1 MTGATAV
8 TATFGNLSQQLQSV
22 ERRLLGQR
30 SLTVLQRLDV
40 TSGRKQRGR
49 QLKFQRGSRPV
60 VGDDVGQRQRMPV
73 ECGQDGGQPIVM
85 QRARCSK
92 FESHVVVGIE
102 RGIAGERGRKL

>member
-60 VGDDVGQRQRMPV
+60 VGDDVGLV
-73 ECGQDGGQPIVM
+73 GETVGDDVGLVGDDVGL
-85 QRARCSK
+85 
-92 FESHVVVGIE
+92 VGICVQ
-102 RGIAGERGRKL
+102 RKKYMFSKLQ